1 MVDIEQ
7 ILQTSWPILLMVVIF
22 YFLLW
27 RPQKKINKKNVLICW
42 AAWKKAKKIVTIGGI
57 YGEII
62 ELDDEKVKVQ
72 VAEKVEM
79 TFARTAIASVVSK
92 KNKETK

>member
-1 MVDIEQ
+1 M
-7 ILQTSWPILLMVVIF
+7 
-22 YFLLW
+22 
-27 RPQKKINKKNVLICW
+27 KKGQ
-42 AAWKKAKKIVTIGGI
+42 KIVTIGGI

-72 VAEKVEM
+72 VAEKVEI